1 MADGREVGE
10 KLVGAVHR
18 AKLSGTSTFPLEVF
32 PPWLREHVESVAH
45 RLQVSADMPAAF
57 GLAVLSTAV
66 ARTLRVRAWGGF
78 EQPTAL
84 WVVVAAASGENKSAV
99 VTAMRRPIRDYQR
112 LRRKREQAELEEA
125 RRRHELLKKQ
135 AEALAK
141 RAVAKSDP
149 QMMTEAQAAMRA
161 ADEAV
166 PHPEFRLTF
175 DSATT
180 EALVKELAL
189 AEFLAHLEGEGDLF
203 TDIVGRYDSG
213 GLLKQYLDAFD
224 GEALDLDRVGRG
236 NIRADRVLLC
246 LGVMLQ
252 PDMLAGVMGEGSF
265 KGRGLLERCLYAMPP
280 SMVGRRD
287 VRALVGN
294 PRAEEAYSTKV
305 AELCGLFHE
314 GAGDRVLELNAL
326 AREVFVEYRQSI
338 ERNLGSELLSV
349 TSWVSKAQGA
359 FVLRLAGVL
368 AVAWNPSATEV
379 DDRVMALAA
388 KVMEQ
393 FFIPQAVK
401 TFGDLRGDAA
411 GHRQCQVEPWIASRR
426 DSTFTP
432 RDLQR
437 ARGDLFL
444 DANAARDLLERLVED
459 GRLER
464 VAVERAGVTGRKPGG
479 AYRQNRQY
487 RQNGVGSR
495 NPQPSE
501 RKSALPVVG
510 VPSDSSVLSEGE
522 GHAD

>member
-1 MADGREVGE
+1 MADGRAIG
-10 KLVGAVHR
+10 
-18 AKLSGTSTFPLEVF
+18 AKLSRAVRVATVSSTSSFPLDVF
-32 PPWLREHVESVAH
+32 PPWLRTHIESVSH

-66 ARTLRVRAWGGF
+66 ARRVRVRAWQGF

-99 VTAMRRPIRDYQR
+99 VNAMRRPVRDYQS
-112 LRRKREQAELEEA
+112 LRRKREQADLEEA
-125 RRRHELLKKQ
+125 RRRHKLLEKE
-135 AEALAK
+135 AEALTK
-141 RAVAKSDP
+141 RAVGKGAP
-149 QMMTEAQAAMRA
+149 QLMADAQAAMRA
-161 ADEAV
+161 AEEAL
-166 PHPEFRLTF
+166 PPPEFRLTF

-189 AEFLAHLEGEGDLF
+189 NEFLAHLEGEGDVF

-224 GEALDLDRVGRG
+224 GEALDLDRIGRG
-236 NIRADRVLLC
+236 NVRADRVLLC
-246 LGVMLQ
+246 MGVMLQ

-287 VRALVGN
+287 VRALEGD
-294 PRAEEAYSTKV
+294 RAAEEAYSTHV
-305 AELCGLFHE
+305 AELCARFHE
-314 GAGDRVLELNAL
+314 CEDDRVLTLTAE
-326 AREVFVEYRQSI
+326 ARAVFVGYRTRI
-338 ERNLGSELLSV
+338 ERDLGSKLLSV

-359 FVLRLAGVL
+359 FVLRVAGLL
-368 AVAWNPSATEV
+368 AVAWDPAATEV
-379 DDRVMALAA
+379 DERVMTLAA
-388 KVMEQ
+388 KVMEE

-411 GHRQCQVEPWIASRR
+411 GHRQRQVEPWIASRK

-437 ARGDLFL
+437 ARGDLFR
-444 DANAARDLLERLVED
+444 DANAARELLERLVED

-464 VAVERAGVTGRKPGG
+464 ATVERSGTTGRKPGV
-479 AYRQNRQY
+479 AYRQNRQF
-487 RQNGVGSR
+487 RQNATAPR
-495 NPQPSE
+495 NSQVSE
-501 RKSALPVVG
+501 RNTEPVEG
-510 VPSDSSVLSEGE
+510 ADLSDSSVLSEGAS
-522 GHAD
+522 HAE